1 MFLPLINE
9 DEHRFK
15 TLHCLTTLDNEQDFD
30 EQILSLVKLFIDSL
44 NQEELIKNIR
54 VEEKEVIDFLE
65 KRNVQN
71 LKEIKTGIVGEKQPP
86 AKL

>member
-44 NQEELIKNIR
+44 NQEELMKNVCI
-54 VEEKEVIDFLE
+54 EK
-65 KRNVQN
+65 K
-71 LKEIKTGIVGEKQPP
+71 K
-86 AKL
+86 